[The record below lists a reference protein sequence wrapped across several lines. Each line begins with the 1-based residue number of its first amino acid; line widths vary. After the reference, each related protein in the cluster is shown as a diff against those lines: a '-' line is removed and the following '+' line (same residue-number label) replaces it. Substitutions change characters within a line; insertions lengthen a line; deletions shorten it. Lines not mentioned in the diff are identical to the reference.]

1 MPWSDYYVQG
11 KEVSLLE
18 EWKDILGYEG
28 HYQVSNHGRVRSV
41 KRNSTIILKG
51 DCQPNG
57 YKRVYLWKDGRKKN
71 FLVHRLV
78 GLSFLD
84 NPNHYSDINHLDE
97 NKKNNYVGNLEWC
110 THKYNM
116 NFGTVREKISKS
128 NIGKTP
134 WCKGKRCPQ
143 LSAAMYERWRKKKTE
158 EQTV

>member
-97 NKKNNYVGNLEWC
+97 NQVFNGSYQEIIESINVSKPTVVHMFQQLIKVGIL
-110 THKYNM
+110 
-116 NFGTVREKISKS
+116 EKIK
-128 NIGKTP
+128 NKQYRFRNTKLVG
-134 WCKGKRCPQ
+134 
-143 LSAAMYERWRKKKTE
+143 E
-158 EQTV
+158 E